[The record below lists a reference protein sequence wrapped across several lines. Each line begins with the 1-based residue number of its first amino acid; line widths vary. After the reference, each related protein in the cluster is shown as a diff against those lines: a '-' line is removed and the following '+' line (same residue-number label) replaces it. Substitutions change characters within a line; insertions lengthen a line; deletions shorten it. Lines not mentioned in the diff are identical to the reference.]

1 MSENLK
7 PDEAENIIDETEIVT
22 NDYGKTIDSSVL
34 IEEADRTVFLTET
47 ETIIIP
53 KEHLI
58 DVVPKNR
65 PRKVYGGMWGSAE
78 IATVGLAMLAIL
90 TVILMYVFFVLP
102 RQRELEANRV
112 KRDKLEQE
120 VLSAK
125 KKYGDITSTETRVA
139 ELITSVNDFETRFLR
154 PASISQAAIYQQLNG
169 LISAYGLTNTTGPDY
184 SPLEINTRSNNGQQA
199 EKESGRAK
207 FQSLF
212 PGVYITTTVEGSY
225 QNLRRLIRE
234 IETSNQF
241 IVISAVEL
249 EAAENKEKDDS
260 NQTVARQQNGQLTD
274 TQNGGFQNTI
284 TQSTPKPKIVRGKT
298 RGEIVALRLEMAAYY
313 RRPNFQPAQVENIE
327 GQ

>member
-7 PDEAENIIDETEIVT
+7 PNEAENIAAETEIVT

-47 ETIIIP
+47 ETIVIQ
-53 KEHLI
+53 KEPMI
-58 DVVPKNR
+58 DIVPKNR
-65 PRKVYGGMWGSAE
+65 PRKIYGGMWGSAE

-90 TVILMYVFFVLP
+90 SVILLYVFFVLP

-120 VLSAK
+120 VNSAK
-125 KKYGDITSTETRVA
+125 KKYGDITDTETRVA
-139 ELITSVNDFETRFLR
+139 ELITSVNDFETRFLK

-184 SPLEINTRSNNGQQA
+184 APLEINARSNNGQEA

-225 QNLRRLIRE
+225 QNVRRLIRE
-234 IETSNQF
+234 IETGNQF

-249 EAAENKEKDDS
+249 EAAENEKEADV
-260 NQTVARQQNGQLTD
+260 NQTAARQQPTD

-284 TQSTPKPKIVRGKT
+284 AQSTPKPKIVRGKT

-313 RRPNFQPAQVENIE
+313 RRPNFQPVQAENTKAQ
-327 GQ
+327 